1 VKKVKYNSYLNQYT
15 KRLPKGVF
23 LTTEVDDQVNTMTM
37 GWGTTGFIWSMPV
50 LMIPVRK
57 SRYTHDLLSKSTKF
71 TISVPFDDKFDDE
84 LIFCGSNSGRDI
96 DKIDELNLEL
106 EYIQESDV
114 PIIKGND
121 LHFICEIKYQQDMDA
136 ELLDKNILNKSYAER
151 DMHTIYYGE
160 ILSTYLDK

>member
-1 VKKVKYNSYLNQYT
+1 VKKVKYDSYLNQYT